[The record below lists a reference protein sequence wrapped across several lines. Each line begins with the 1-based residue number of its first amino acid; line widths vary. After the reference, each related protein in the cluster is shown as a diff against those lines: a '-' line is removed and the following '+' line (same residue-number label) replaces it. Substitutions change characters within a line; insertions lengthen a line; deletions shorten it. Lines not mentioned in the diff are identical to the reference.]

1 MPINTI
7 KIESYNY
14 DLPEDRIPKYPLEQR
29 DQSKLLVYKDGEITD
44 QAFENIHQFLPKECQ
59 LIFNDSK
66 VLPVRFYFK
75 TTKDKNIEIF
85 CLEAIQ
91 ESEHHAT
98 WKCFVGNARAWK
110 EGKLKNEHKEQ
121 SIEVELIGKE
131 KDYCIVTFSWNDA
144 VEDMEQVFDTFGQ
157 IPIPPYLNRKSEE
170 LDIIRYQ
177 NVFAH
182 HNGSVAA
189 PTAGLHFTK
198 TIIKALQEQQFDI
211 DFVTL
216 HVGVGTFKPVKS
228 ETVNEHEMHKE
239 RMHVTK
245 DFVEKLKQSVTTGKK
260 ITAVGTTTLRTL
272 ESLYWLGDLL
282 SNNKDLNEEDLKV
295 KQWQP
300 YQTEQPVDTLKS
312 LQAILDWLNSND
324 KSLLSFAT
332 ELLILPTYQFKLIDC
347 LVTNFHQPKST
358 LLLLVAAGVGEDWN
372 KIYQHALNNDY
383 RFLSYGDSSLLYLK
397 K

>member
-1 MPINTI
+1 MQVDTI
-7 KIESYNY
+7 KIQTY
-14 DLPEDRIPKYPLEQR
+14 DYELPEDRIPKYPLEKR
-29 DQSKLLVYKDGEITD
+29 DQSKLLVYKNGEITD
-44 QAFENIHQFLPKECQ
+44 QAFENIQQFLPKECH

-75 TTKDKNIEIF
+75 TPKEKKIEIF
-85 CLEAIQ
+85 CLESIQ
-91 ESEHHAT
+91 ETECSAT

-110 EGKLKNEHKEQ
+110 EGNLSNKSNEQE
-121 SIEVELIGKE
+121 IEVELLAKE
-131 KDYCIVTFSWNDA
+131 KDYCIVTFYWNSA
-144 VEDMEQVFDTFGQ
+144 IEGMEQVFDIFGE

-198 TIIKALQEQQFDI
+198 HIIKELKEQQFDI

-239 RMHVTK
+239 QMVVTK
-245 DFVEKLKQSVTTGKK
+245 DIVEKLIQSVTTGKK

-272 ESLYWLGDLL
+272 ESMYWLGTLL
-282 SNNKDLNEEDLKV
+282 VKQPNLQEQDLKV

-300 YQTEQPVDTLKS
+300 YQYEQPVDTLAS
-312 LQAILDWLNSND
+312 LQSILNWLNSNN
-324 KSLLSFAT
+324 KTLLPFAT
-332 ELLILPTYQFKLIDC
+332 ELLILPSYQFKLIDC
-347 LVTNFHQPKST
+347 LITNFHQPKST
-358 LLLLVAAGVGEDWN
+358 LLLLVAAAVGEDWK
-372 KIYQHALNNDY
+372 KIYQHALANEY
-383 RFLSYGDSSLLYLK
+383 RFLSYGDSSLLYLNK
-397 K
+397 